1 MFFVFFLPTFI
12 CFQLC
17 IRSSFIFHL
26 NHFLFISFIRYTKQA
41 NVTRIAAIVKTV
53 F

>member
-1 MFFVFFLPTFI
+1 MFLVFFLPTFI

-17 IRSSFIFHL
+17 IRSCFIFHL
-26 NHFLFISFIRYTKQA
+26 NHFLFIRYTKQT